1 MMIFLGEIG
10 PPAKVKVPL
19 VEVILLLMMILI
31 RWSPM
36 IVVAHH
42 ESTHELS
49 FHFGEGIP
57 HMLLL
62 WMKVVLHGCW
72 VVVVLINRPHERI
85 LSEKLSFHLFHHL
98 EGI

>member
-10 PPAKVKVPL
+10 PPAKVEAL
-19 VEVILLLMMILI
+19 VEVILLMILI
-31 RWSPM
+31 WSAI
-36 IVVAHH
+36 IVTHH

-72 VVVVLINRPHERI
+72 VVVVLINRPYERI